1 MKITI
6 KQLDTLIEQRV
17 QKILSEKKI
26 IKESND
32 IKLSELI
39 KLIQDVLK
47 ENPTNKV
54 KSALPELEKMLKEK
68 GDFKFSAKDMMKYIK
83 K

>member
-68 GDFKFSAKDMMKYIK
+68 CDFKFSAKDMMKYIK